1 MKKNS
6 VSGTHVPNGDDLLW
20 CRWFPIGQL
29 LSLVVT
35 LAEVLLS
42 AKQGSVG
49 SESVVQYVEGKLG
62 QIVLYV
68 ELHSFQNFQ
77 TEHNTGTN
85 LGL

>member
-1 MKKNS
+1 M
-6 VSGTHVPNGDDLLW
+6 
-20 CRWFPIGQL
+20 
-29 LSLVVT
+29 T